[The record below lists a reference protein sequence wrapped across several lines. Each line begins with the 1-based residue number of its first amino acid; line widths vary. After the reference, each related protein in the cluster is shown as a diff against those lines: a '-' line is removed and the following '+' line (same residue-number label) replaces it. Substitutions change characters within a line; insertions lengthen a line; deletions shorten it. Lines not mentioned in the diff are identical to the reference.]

1 MNRSIARLF
10 LVMSGGFVLLALLL
24 GYWQVVAADDLSS
37 RAGNVQTAQ
46 RDRLIDRGRITSA
59 DRIVLARSVPRT
71 VRGQT
76 VFVRGYPQGTLA
88 PHVVGY
94 ATPLQGSTGLERQYD
109 RYLRGDYGTEPLL
122 VRLRL
127 RTARGANLQTTLDA
141 RVQRVANEQ
150 LLGRRG
156 AVVAI
161 EPSTGRVLAMA
172 SSPNFDLDR
181 VDTDFA
187 EIRRQPGSP
196 LLNRATQGLY
206 APGSTMKVV
215 TAVAALESDLGYTPT
230 SRFDDTG
237 TLSASGRPI
246 RNFGNRIFGDH
257 TLTEALTFS
266 VNTTFGRLGQVLGP
280 GRLGDTMAAFGFG
293 ERPPIDLPEAQ
304 VRTSGRYAGG
314 ELRPNGE
321 EGADVARLAIGQE
334 QLLVTPLQMATVA
347 ATIANDCTRMAP
359 FLGDRAVDRGGS
371 VVFEN
376 RPREMAQACAPETAA
391 QVTEMMKNVVREG
404 SGTAAALSG
413 LDVAGKTGTAETNVS
428 GINNAWFIGF
438 APAEAPRVAV
448 AVVVESTPG
457 TGGAE
462 AAPIA
467 REVMLTA
474 IERGR

>member
-1 MNRSIARLF
+1 VNRSIGRLF
-10 LVMSGGFVLLALLL
+10 LVLAAGFIGLSALL
-24 GYWQVVAADDLSS
+24 GYWQVVAADDLAG

-46 RDRLIDRGRITSA
+46 RDRLIDRGRIVSG
-59 DRIVLARSVPRT
+59 DRIVLARSVPRQ
-71 VRGQT
+71 VRGQR

-150 LLGRRG
+150 LIGRRG

-161 EPSTGRVLAMA
+161 EPSTGRILAMA

-187 EIRRQPGSP
+187 RIRGQSGSP
-196 LLNRATQGLY
+196 LLNRATQGRY
-206 APGSTMKVV
+206 APGSTFKVV
-215 TAVAALESDLGYTPT
+215 TAVAALESGQYTPG

-237 TLSASGRPI
+237 SLPASGRPI
-246 RNFGNRIFGDH
+246 RNFGGRVFGDH

-266 VNTTFGRLGQVLGP
+266 VNTTFGRLGQVLGS
-280 GRLGDTMAAFGFG
+280 GRLGDTMTAFGFG
-293 ERPPIDLPEAQ
+293 ERPPVDLPEDQ
-304 VRTSGRYAGG
+304 VVASGRYSAGD
-314 ELRPNGE
+314 LLPNGE
-321 EGADVARLAIGQE
+321 EGADAARIAIGQE
-334 QLLVTPLQMATVA
+334 RLGVTPLQMATVA
-347 ATIANDCTRMAP
+347 ATVANGCTRMAP
-359 FLGDRAVDRGGS
+359 YVGERAVDRGGS

-376 RPREMAQACAPETAA
+376 RPREVAQACSEETAA
-391 QVTEMMKNVVREG
+391 RVTDMMRNVVREG

-413 LDVAGKTGTAETNVS
+413 LEVAGKTGTAETNVA

-438 APAEAPRVAV
+438 APADDPRVAV

-457 TGGAE
+457 TGGVE

-467 REVMLTA
+467 REVMQTA